1 MKGVKARKEEKSLG
15 DLRDDADMEQT
26 RTWEELTSG
35 QSVLVRNVTPG
46 GRQDLTGR
54 WSQ

>member
-1 MKGVKARKEEKSLG
+1 MKGVEAMKEEKSLS
-15 DLRDDADMEQT
+15 DLRDTAEMEQT
-26 RTWEELTSG
+26 RTWGELTGG

-54 WSQ
+54 WSP

>member
-1 MKGVKARKEEKSLG
+1 MKGVKARKEEKSLS

-35 QSVLVRNVTPG
+35 QSVLDRNVTPG

-54 WSQ
+54 WSP